1 MSHPGLDLT
10 GKVALVTG
18 GNSGIGIGMADALA
32 RAGADVCIWGTK
44 QEKNDRALGR
54 LRAHGT
60 RVLALLC
67 DVGDE
72 AAVEGAFATTVKEL
86 GKVDSCFANAG
97 IGGASPG
104 GFAEFPTEQ
113 WRRVMRVN
121 LDGVFYT
128 LRAATRHL
136 IERGEG
142 GSLVVTSSLSATE
155 GAPRNEAYAAAKG
168 AVISMMKGLAVELA
182 RHRIRAHSIQPGWI
196 ESDLTEKT
204 FAWPKFAEA
213 VGKRI
218 PMRRWGT
225 GDDFGGLAVYLASDL
240 SAYHTGDNFVI
251 DGGYAI
257 F

>member
-1 MSHPGLDLT
+1 MGHPGLDLT

-32 RAGADVCIWGTK
+32 QAGADVCIWGTK
-44 QEKNDRALGR
+44 KEKNDRALAR
-54 LRAHGT
+54 LQAHGT

-72 AAVEGAFATTVKEL
+72 AAVQQGFATTVKEL

-128 LRAATRHL
+128 LRAASKHM

-142 GSLVVTSSLSATE
+142 GALVVTSSLSATE
-155 GAPRNEAYAAAKG
+155 GAPRNEAYASTKG
-168 AVISMMKGLAVELA
+168 AVISMVKGLAVELA
-182 RHRIRAHSIQPGWI
+182 RYRIRAHSIQPGWI

-204 FAWPKFAEA
+204 FQMPKFAEA

-251 DGGYAI
+251 DGGYGI

>member
-1 MSHPGLDLT
+1 MGHPGLDLA

-18 GNSGIGIGMADALA
+18 GNSGIGIGIADGMAQ
-32 RAGADVCIWGTK
+32 AGADVCIWGTK
-44 QEKNDRALGR
+44 QEKNDRALAR
-54 LRAHGT
+54 LRQHGT
-60 RVLALLC
+60 RIVAMLC

-72 AAVEGAFATTVKEL
+72 AAVEESFAATVREL
-86 GKVDSCFANAG
+86 GKVDACFANAG
-97 IGGASPG
+97 IGGSSAE
-104 GFAEFPTEQ
+104 GFAKFPTEQ
-113 WRRVMRVN
+113 WRRVMRVD

-128 LRAATRHL
+128 LRAASRHM
-136 IERGEG
+136 IERGQG
-142 GSLVVTSSLSATE
+142 GTLVVTSSLSATE
-155 GAPRNEAYAAAKG
+155 GAPRNQAYASTKG
-168 AVISMMKGLAVELA
+168 AIISMVKGLAVELA
-182 RHRIRAHSIQPGWI
+182 RYGIRAHSIQPGWI

-225 GDDFGGLAVYLASDL
+225 GDDFAGLAIYLASDL
-240 SAYHTGDNFVI
+240 ASYHTGDNFVI

>member
-1 MSHPGLDLT
+1 MGHPGLELK

-18 GNSGIGIGMADALA
+18 GNSGIGLGMADALA
-32 RAGADVCIWGTK
+32 QAGADVCIWGTK
-44 QEKNDRALGR
+44 EEKNARA
-54 LRAHGT
+54 RAQLESHGA
-60 RVLALLC
+60 RVLALAC

-72 AAVEGAFATTVKEL
+72 EAVEQAFATTVREL

-97 IGGASPG
+97 VGGSSPG

-128 LRAATRHL
+128 FRAAARHM

-142 GSLVVTSSLSATE
+142 GSLAVTSSLSATE
-155 GAPRNEAYAAAKG
+155 GAPRNQAYASTKG
-168 AVISMMKGLAVELA
+168 AVISMVKGLAVELA
-182 RHRIRAHSIQPGWI
+182 RHGIRANSIQPGWI
-196 ESDLTEKT
+196 ESDLTAKT
-204 FAWPKFAEA
+204 FAWPKFQEK
-213 VGKRI
+213 VGGRI
-218 PMRRWGT
+218 PMRRWGV
-225 GDDFGGLAVYLASDL
+225 GADFGGLAVYLASDL

>member
-1 MSHPGLDLT
+1 MTHPGLDLT

-18 GNSGIGIGMADALA
+18 GNSGIGLGMADALA
-32 RAGADVCIWGTK
+32 QAGADVCIWGTK
-44 QEKNDRALGR
+44 TEKNERAAAQIA
-54 LRAHGT
+54 AHGR
-60 RVLALLC
+60 RVLALVC

-72 AAVEGAFATTVKEL
+72 AAVEEAFARTVGEL

-97 IGGASPG
+97 VGGASPG

-128 LRAATRHL
+128 LRAATKHMV
-136 IERGEG
+136 ERAEG
-142 GSLVVTSSLSATE
+142 GSLAVTSSLSATE
-155 GAPRNEAYAAAKG
+155 GAPRNQAYASTKG
-168 AVISMMKGLAVELA
+168 AVISMIKGLAVELA
-182 RHRIRAHSIQPGWI
+182 RHGIRANSIQPGWI
-196 ESDLTEKT
+196 ESDMTANA
-204 FAWPKFAEA
+204 FAWPKFQEK
-213 VGKRI
+213 VGSRI
-218 PMRRWGT
+218 PMRRWGV
-225 GDDFGGLAVYLASDL
+225 GADFGGLAVYLASDL